1 MLINRRQALGS
12 AIVAAVLVACGG
24 TQTSVTQLWKAP
36 IAAPPMKSVIV
47 FAANLD
53 EANRRALEDAYVTA
67 LSAHGI
73 IARPSY
79 SLFPGEPP
87 AREAAQRAV
96 ENAGVDGILVSR
108 LRSVREKQ
116 TYVNGDY
123 GGGFWSG
130 YYGSGWGYW
139 SPGYVQTDELVA
151 FDTTLWD
158 ARIGDKLEFALTTQ
172 TKNPASDRDSVQ
184 SLTKT
189 VVKALEDQKLL
200 RQ

>member
-12 AIVAAVLVACGG
+12 AIVAAVLVACG
-24 TQTSVTQLWKAP
+24 TETSVTQLWKAP
-36 IAAPPMKSVIV
+36 IAAPPLRSVIV

-53 EANRRALEDAYVTA
+53 EANRRSLEDAYVAA
-67 LSAHGI
+67 LSAHGVV
-73 IARPSY
+73 ARPSY

-87 AREAAQRAV
+87 PREEAQKAV
-96 ENAGVDGILVSR
+96 KNAGVDGILVSR

-116 TYVNGDY
+116 TYVQGDY

-172 TKNPASDRDSVQ
+172 TKNPSSDRDSVH

-189 VVKALEDQKLL
+189 VVKALQEQNLL
-200 RQ
+200 R